1 MQRIKKGDKVRII
14 IGSKKGA
21 EGIIKEVF
29 PKTNNAIIEKV
40 NVYKKHN
47 KPSQS
52 SEKGGIVD
60 IEVPINMS
68 KIALIDSK
76 GKGKTT
82 RVKFGY
88 DKNNK
93 KVRIAKLS
101 NTEIG
106 KK

>member
-14 IGSKKGA
+14 VGSKKGT

-29 PKTNNAIIEKV
+29 PKNNTALIEKV
-40 NVYKKHN
+40 NIYKKHT

-68 KIALIDSK
+68 KIALIDPK